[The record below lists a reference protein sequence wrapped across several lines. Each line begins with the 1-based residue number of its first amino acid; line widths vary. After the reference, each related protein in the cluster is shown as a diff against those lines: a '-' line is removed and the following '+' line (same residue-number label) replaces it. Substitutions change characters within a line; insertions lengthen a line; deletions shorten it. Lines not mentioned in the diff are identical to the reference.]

1 MRISRQPS
9 DTSTEPISDGR
20 WLTANG
26 RRPSSIGH
34 RGASGI
40 AHENSPSAF
49 RLAKQLGADGVEL
62 DVHATGD
69 GVLVVHH
76 DYTIAGAGLISGL
89 SSSDIAH
96 HPLPNGEEIPTL
108 AQALDLLDGLDVW
121 VEVKSLPP
129 RFDGRLLETLDRGP
143 SPQRYAVHSFDHR
156 IVARLGQ
163 RPKLSRGVL
172 LASYLLDPL
181 AVLKSAGA
189 DVLWQEAH
197 LIDQD
202 LVQLMHKAGCRII
215 AWTANTEEEIARLA
229 QLGVDGICG
238 NFPDLIHAVVTGGK
252 S

>member
-1 MRISRQPS
+1 MAYGLRLMAAVLDMS
-9 DTSTEPISDGR
+9 
-20 WLTANG
+20 
-26 RRPSSIGH
+26 RPSAIAH

-40 AHENSPSAF
+40 AYENSPSAF

-76 DYTIAGAGLISGL
+76 DYSIAGAGLISGL
-89 SSSDIAH
+89 SSNDLAH

-108 AQALDLLDGLDVW
+108 AQALELLGGLDVW

-129 RFDGRLLETLDRGP
+129 SFDGRLLDTLDRGP
-143 SPQRYAVHSFDHR
+143 TPERYAVHSFDHR

-163 RPKLSRGVL
+163 ARPKLSRGVL
-172 LASYLLDPL
+172 LSSYLLDPL

-189 DVLWQEAH
+189 GTLWQEAG

-202 LVQLMHKAGCRII
+202 LVQLMRKAG
-215 AWTANTEEEIARLA
+215 
-229 QLGVDGICG
+229 
-238 NFPDLIHAVVTGGK
+238 
-252 S
+252 

>member
-1 MRISRQPS
+1 
-9 DTSTEPISDGR
+9 
-20 WLTANG
+20 
-26 RRPSSIGH
+26 
-34 RGASGI
+34 
-40 AHENSPSAF
+40 
-49 RLAKQLGADGVEL
+49 VEL

-89 SSSDIAH
+89 SSADIAH

-121 VEVKSLPP
+121 VEVKSLPAS
-129 RFDGRLLETLDRGP
+129 FDGHLLETLDHGP
-143 SPQRYAVHSFDHR
+143 TPQRYAVHSFDHR

-163 RPKLSRGVL
+163 ARPQLPRGVL

-181 AVLKSAGA
+181 AVVRSAGA
-189 DVLWQEAH
+189 EVLWQEAH
-197 LIDQD
+197 LIDQG
-202 LVQLMHKAGCRII
+202 LVQLMHKAGCRLI
-215 AWTANTEEEIARLA
+215 AWTANTEAEISRLA
-229 QLGVDGICG
+229 KLGVDGICG